1 MIARS
6 ILDFADKKF
15 NEAVKEDDP
24 AVSARKA
31 FTSGVVEGAVDMLMI
46 VGVICWPLSA
56 LNLLHVGR
64 KK

>member
-15 NEAVKEDDP
+15 NEAVEEDDY

-31 FTSGVVEGAVDMLMI
+31 FMSGVVEGAVDVLFI
-46 VGVICWPLSA
+46 VGGICWPLAA